1 MDLINILAISGGLL
15 LCIATIGIMWSIKK
29 VGV

>member
-1 MDLINILAISGGLL
+1 MSFLVIAVIIICVLL
-15 LCIATIGIMWSIKK
+15 PIGAVGIMWSIKK